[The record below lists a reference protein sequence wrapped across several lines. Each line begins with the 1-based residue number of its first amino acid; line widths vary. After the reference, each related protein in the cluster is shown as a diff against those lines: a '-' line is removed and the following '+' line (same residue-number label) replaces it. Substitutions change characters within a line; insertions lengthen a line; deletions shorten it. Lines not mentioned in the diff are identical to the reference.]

1 MDAMGEK
8 DTDTRRLEAGDVRQL
23 FRIVGT
29 LGLAIVV
36 LAYVAVFLG
45 EPDLAEKIF
54 AVGLYGTIVG
64 LWLVR
69 ASKRLKAGNSAG
81 GGESQAALEEHE
93 ERAGPSDQTR

>member
-8 DTDTRRLEAGDVRQL
+8 DTDTRRLEAGVVRRL

-36 LAYVAVFLG
+36 LAYVVVFLG

-54 AVGLYGTIVG
+54 AVGLYGMIVG
-64 LWLVR
+64 LWLGR
-69 ASKRLKAGNSAG
+69 PSKRS
-81 GGESQAALEEHE
+81 
-93 ERAGPSDQTR
+93 